1 MAADALRF
9 ASLAALT
16 EHALHERPESR
27 AAWLGIQAEAA
38 RLDAAEAANWPTL
51 TGQLGFTRSRSLSS
65 SGTTAPTLHR
75 YGPSL
80 SLAYVLYDFG
90 TRAASIDAQRY
101 QLVVSLLNNN
111 RVLQDVIAEVEAAY
125 YALLGAQAQV
135 EALTQL
141 EIASRASLD
150 AAEARLQGGLVSR
163 ADQLRARAALAE
175 AQLARQTAERDQ
187 AKAEAA
193 LKLAAGI
200 EQTRSL
206 LLDWKTTPP
215 TMLEAA
221 NLLAELLA
229 EAQRQRPDLH
239 ALQAAAA
246 SARAEAERAR
256 AARWPSLSLAASSG
270 RSFFL
275 EDDRVPSTSYSVGVN
290 LSVPLFDGGR
300 LAAEARAAERDAG
313 RLQAEMETQRSQVAR
328 AVTDAYHDVRHAQ
341 AQRDGVAVQFDSAS
355 ESARAA
361 EARYTAGMGSLL
373 ELLTAQAALA
383 RAQQSAAQADSEW
396 LAAFSRLNHALGRL
410 PAASPASQP

>member
-1 MAADALRF
+1 MEGARF

-51 TGQLGFTRSRSLSS
+51 TGQFGFTRSRSLSS

-187 AKAEAA
+187 AKAEFG
-193 LKLAAGI
+193 LSLAQPTLTGDKGGHDLGCPKTARLGISRAGQPVLPQDVRHRPGTGFGKGLQARLHNGEGDGI
-200 EQTRSL
+200 RPDGIQPVGVSQPLLQAGHLLEVKGQGPPL
-206 LLDWKTTPP
+206 LLDRPLP
-215 TMLEAA
+215 TGTLAIRLE
-221 NLLAELLA
+221 
-229 EAQRQRPDLH
+229 
-239 ALQAAAA
+239 
-246 SARAEAERAR
+246 
-256 AARWPSLSLAASSG
+256 
-270 RSFFL
+270 
-275 EDDRVPSTSYSVGVN
+275 
-290 LSVPLFDGGR
+290 VPLEEMGEQHGQAIDQFTLFTLAHVFDLLGQMFDVQRGE
-300 LAAEARAAERDAG
+300 LAG
-313 RLQAEMETQRSQVAR
+313 T
-328 AVTDAYHDVRHAQ
+328 
-341 AQRDGVAVQFDSAS
+341 
-355 ESARAA
+355 
-361 EARYTAGMGSLL
+361 
-373 ELLTAQAALA
+373 
-383 RAQQSAAQADSEW
+383 
-396 LAAFSRLNHALGRL
+396 
-410 PAASPASQP
+410 